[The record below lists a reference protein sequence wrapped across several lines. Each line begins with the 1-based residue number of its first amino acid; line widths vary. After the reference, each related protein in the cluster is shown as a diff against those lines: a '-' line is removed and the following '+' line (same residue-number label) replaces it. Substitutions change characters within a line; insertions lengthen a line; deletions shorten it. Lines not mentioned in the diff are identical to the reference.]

1 MPAPIKIKLLGKL
14 VCLLS
19 ADSSSRSHREP
30 THNRLAQV
38 TKTF

>member
-19 ADSSSRSHREP
+19 ADSRSHREP